1 MIGIKSVRSLRTF
14 QNNFILD
21 FIRLYLIIF
30 HNYLQIQC
38 PAVNS
43 HLSLITVAPHWWVPC
58 LQMLAAQGNSAGR
71 LSIPPTIRPF
81 RAITIPHSTSATIKI
96 NISIDF
102 FKFPAIL
109 PFILI
114 NKLHQFIKKN
124 RYYDLRS
131 WFMWRILMFGWLIP
145 YK

>member
-1 MIGIKSVRSLRTF
+1 MLGLKSDRSLRIF
-14 QNNFILD
+14 QNNFSVC
-21 FIRLYLIIF
+21 IIVEKEVIYMIIYC
-30 HNYLQIQC
+30 NYLQIQC

-71 LSIPPTIRPF
+71 LSVPPTIRPF
-81 RAITIPHSTSATIKI
+81 RAITRPHSTSATIKI

-102 FKFPAIL
+102 FQFPVIL

-124 RYYDLRS
+124 RY
-131 WFMWRILMFGWLIP
+131 
-145 YK
+145 